1 LNYKIQV
8 NKSDSDIAIKYNQN
22 LDIGE
27 LLYNESGLNLLKYCG
42 KNDEYILLLDKNHNL
57 YRSAN
62 NGRTFSSMNE
72 LLEKKAINGLNYG
85 GEVSIEDIICIGTK
99 E

>member
-1 LNYKIQV
+1 M
-8 NKSDSDIAIKYNQN
+8 
-22 LDIGE
+22 
-27 LLYNESGLNLLKYCG
+27 
-42 KNDEYILLLDKNHNL
+42 DKNHNL
-57 YRSAN
+57 YRSAD
-62 NGRTFSSMNE
+62 NGRTFSSMND